1 MRKTTIES
9 EDDLIYRAKA
19 ENIER
24 FVVGAIIGRYIE
36 NTLEVLVVERTCND
50 FMSGIEEL
58 PSGKVEF
65 GETLLEALKREVF
78 EETNLELLEVLGFIF
93 KFDYFSSNNQPT
105 RQFNYAVR
113 AKEGQVRLCSSEHC
127 NCRWLKR
134 EDIRESKLT
143 DNVKQSIFQSWNYL
157 VSVFKQSAED
167 GSNKYT
173 MVS

>member
-1 MRKTTIES
+1 MRKIAIQA
-9 EDDLIYRAKA
+9 EDELISRAKA
-19 ENIER
+19 EKIKR
-24 FVVGAIIGRYIE
+24 FVVGAIIGRNNE
-36 NTLEVLVVERTCND
+36 GVLEILVVERTGND

-65 GETLLEALKREVF
+65 GETLLGALKREVF
-78 EETNLELLEVLGFIF
+78 EETNLEVLEVLGFIF
-93 KFDYFSSNNQPT
+93 RFDYFSSNNQPT

-127 NCRWLKR
+127 NCRWLRR

-143 DNVKQSIFQSWNYL
+143 DNVKQSILQSWNYI
-157 VSVFKQSAED
+157 VSVFKQSVED
-167 GSNKYT
+167 GSSKHT